1 MKSSFFTFTSKDA
14 IQAAIN
20 AVIAAVVI
28 GLYSLVTK
36 EGFNLFNTDWV
47 SLGQSVINWAFAA
60 FVGSLG
66 KDLLT
71 TKKGN
76 VLGMIPVEKKKS

>member
-1 MKSSFFTFTSKDA
+1 MKSSLFTFTSKDA

-36 EGFNLFNTDWV
+36 EGFDLFHTDWV
-47 SLGQSVINWAFAA
+47 ALGQSVVNWAFAA

-76 VLGMIPVEKKKS
+76 ILGMIPVEKKK